1 MNFNILTLFPDFFES
16 PLKSGLLGKAIE
28 SKILSFNIID
38 IRSFTKDK
46 FKRCDDYPYGGGCG
60 MVLMPEPVLD
70 AMASI
75 KTQAKTIVTSA
86 SGQLFTQQM
95 AREYSNEKE
104 ITIICGHYE
113 GIDQR
118 VIDCADLEVSIGNYV
133 LSGGEFAALVIA
145 DSVARL
151 VPGFMSNSESVDNE
165 SYEDE
170 LLEHPQ
176 YTRPSELR
184 GMTVPDVLLGGNH
197 AKIDEWQKQQR
208 LSKTKR
214 LRPDLYEKYILK
226 QITGDKIS

>member
-1 MNFNILTLFPDFFES
+1 MIFNILTLFPDFFES

-75 KTQAKTIVTSA
+75 KTKIIVTSA
-86 SGQLFTQQM
+86 SGELFTQQT

-118 VIDCADLEVSIGNYV
+118 VIDCADKEISIGDYV

-151 VPGFMSNSESVDNE
+151 IPGFMSNPASVVNE

-184 GMTVPDVLLGGNH
+184 GMQVPDILLNGNH

-208 LSKTKR
+208 LSKTKC

-226 QITGDKIS
+226 QITGDKT